1 MMPLRRLNSL
11 ALRLVLA
18 AALWIGAALLAGGLA
33 LSAIFRGYA
42 ERNFDARLTVLLE
55 SLVAVTELDDQGRP
69 QLTRGVGEPRFDQ
82 PYSGWYWEIDGGGEP
97 LLRSRS
103 LWDERLPL
111 AAGTVTSVE
120 PLYGNVDGPNDEALR
135 VVEREFVLP
144 GALRRYHYAV
154 GGDHSEIDEEVRSF
168 NRTLFW
174 SLGILGL
181 GLLTALLIQVRF
193 GLQPLRRMRQA
204 IVAVRTGRAQRLDGE
219 FPVEIT
225 PLSDELNTLI
235 EHNAAVLERA
245 RTQVSNLAHALKTPL
260 SVLTNEA
267 ALGAGPLAETVKR
280 QTTSMRRHVD
290 HYLSRARAAAAT
302 RVIGVRTDVA
312 PVVEDL
318 RRTLERIHVDRGIAI
333 EADVAGDL
341 AFRGERQ
348 DLEEMLGN
356 LMDNACKWA
365 DARVTVGVRAD
376 ADRIVFDIDDDG
388 AGLPADQRA
397 GVFDRGRRL
406 DESVPGSGLGLAIVR
421 DIAEL
426 YSGTIALG
434 DSPLGGL
441 RAVLTLPAALR

>member
-1 MMPLRRLNSL
+1 MKLPHRYNSL

-18 AALWIGAALLAGGLA
+18 AALWIGAALLIGGLV
-33 LSAIFRGYA
+33 LSAIFKDYA
-42 ERNFDARLTVLLE
+42 ERTFDGRLSVLLD
-55 SLVAVTELDDQGRP
+55 SLIAVTELDENGRP
-69 QLTRGVGEPRFDQ
+69 KLTRGIGEPRFDM
-82 PYSGWYWEIDGGGEP
+82 PYSGWYWEIAVGSSP

-103 LWDERLPL
+103 LWDESLPL
-111 AAGTVTSVE
+111 SVQPDATE
-120 PLYGNVDGPNDEALR
+120 PLFADVDGPNDENLR
-135 VVEREFVLP
+135 LIEREIGLP
-144 GALRRYHYAV
+144 AARERFRYAV
-154 GGDHSEIDEEVRSF
+154 GGDRSEIDAEVRRF
-168 NRTLFW
+168 NTTLGW

-181 GLLTALLIQVRF
+181 GLLTALLLQVRF

-219 FPVEIT
+219 FPVEIE
-225 PLSDELNTLI
+225 PLSDELNVLI
-235 EHNAAVLERA
+235 DHNAAVLERA

-267 ALGAGPLAETVKR
+267 GGGGGPLAETVKR
-280 QTTSMRRHVD
+280 QTTAMRRHVD

-302 RVIGVRTDVA
+302 RVLGVRTDVA

-318 RRTLERIHVDRGIAI
+318 RRTLERIYVDRAVRV
-333 EADVAGDL
+333 EAEAAPGL

-356 LMDNACKWA
+356 LIDNACKWA
-365 DARVTVGVRAD
+365 QARVSIGARAD
-376 ADRIVFDIDDDG
+376 GDRILLTIDDDG
-388 AGLPADQRA
+388 PGLPADQRTA
-397 GVFDRGRRL
+397 VFDRGTRL

-426 YSGTIALG
+426 YHGAIALE

-441 RAVLTLPAALR
+441 RAVLTLPAAVG

>member
-1 MMPLRRLNSL
+1 MTPRRRLNSL
-11 ALRLVLA
+11 ALRLILA
-18 AALWIGAALLAGGLA
+18 AALWIGAALLAGGFA

-55 SLVAVTELDDQGRP
+55 SLVAVTELDGDGQP

-82 PYSGWYWEIDGGGEP
+82 PYSGWYWEIDGGGQP

-111 AAGTVTSVE
+111 TGQTVTAIE
-120 PLYGNVDGPNDEALR
+120 PVYGNVEGPNAEALR

-144 GALRRYHYAV
+144 GALRRLHYAV
-154 GGDHSEIDEEVRSF
+154 GGDHSEVDEEVRSF
-168 NRTLFW
+168 NRTLSW

-181 GLLTALLIQVRF
+181 GLLAALLIQVRF

-204 IVAVRTGRAQRLDGE
+204 IVAVRTGRAQRLEGE
-219 FPVEIT
+219 FPVEIA

-267 ALGAGPLAETVKR
+267 AAGAGPLADTVQR
-280 QTTSMRRHVD
+280 QITSMRRHVD

-302 RVIGVRTDVA
+302 RVIGVRSEATAVA
-312 PVVEDL
+312 EDL
-318 RRTLERIHVDRGIAI
+318 RRTLERIYVDRGIAI
-333 EADVAGDL
+333 EAKVGPGL
-341 AFRGERQ
+341 TFRGERQ

-365 DARVTVGVRAD
+365 NARVVVVAREDG
-376 ADRIVFDIDDDG
+376 DRIVFTIDDDG
-388 AGLPADQRA
+388 AGLPAEQRA
-397 GVFDRGRRL
+397 AVFDRGHRL

-426 YSGTIALG
+426 YSGTVALE
-434 DSPLGGL
+434 DSPLGGV
-441 RAVLTLPAALR
+441 RAILTLPAALG

>member
-1 MMPLRRLNSL
+1 MIPPRRLNSL

-33 LSAIFRGYA
+33 LSAIFRDYA

-82 PYSGWYWEIDGGGEP
+82 PYSGWYWEIDAGGEP

-111 AAGTVTSVE
+111 AAQPMTTE
-120 PLYGNVDGPNDEALR
+120 PVFGNAAGPNDEALR
-135 VVEREFVLP
+135 VVEREFALP
-144 GALRRYHYAV
+144 GALRRFRYAV
-154 GGDHSEIDEEVRSF
+154 GGDHSEIDDEVRRF
-168 NRTLFW
+168 NATLMW
-174 SLGILGL
+174 SLSILGL
-181 GLLTALLIQVRF
+181 GLLAALLIQVRF

-204 IVAVRTGRAQRLDGE
+204 IVAVRTGRAQRLEGE
-219 FPVEIT
+219 FPVEIA

-260 SVLTNEA
+260 SVLANEA
-267 ALGAGPLAETVKR
+267 AAAGPLADTVKR
-280 QTTSMRRHVD
+280 QIAAMRRHVD
-290 HYLSRARAAAAT
+290 HYLARARAAAAT
-302 RVIGVRTDVA
+302 RVIGVRTDVVV
-312 PVVEDL
+312 VVEDL
-318 RRTLERIHVDRGIAI
+318 RRTRERIYVDRGIRIDA
-333 EADVAGDL
+333 EVAAGL

-348 DLEEMLGN
+348 DFEEMLGN

-365 DARVTVGVRAD
+365 RAGVAVAARQD
-376 ADRIVFDIDDDG
+376 SDRIVVTVDDDG
-388 AGLPADQRA
+388 PGLPDDRRA
-397 GVFDRGRRL
+397 AVFDRGTRL

-421 DIAEL
+421 DSAEL
-426 YSGTIALG
+426 YSGTILLG
-434 DSPLGGL
+434 ESPKGGL
-441 RAVLTLPAALR
+441 RATLTLPAVTG

>member
-1 MMPLRRLNSL
+1 MTPRRRLNSL
-11 ALRLVLA
+11 ALRLILA
-18 AALWIGAALLAGGLA
+18 AALWIGAALLAGGFA

-55 SLVAVTELDDQGRP
+55 SLVAVTELDGDGQP

-82 PYSGWYWEIDGGGEP
+82 PYSGWYWEIDGGGQP

-111 AAGTVTSVE
+111 TGQTVTAVE
-120 PLYGNVDGPNDEALR
+120 PVYGNVEGPNAEALR

-144 GALRRYHYAV
+144 GALRRLHYAV
-154 GGDHSEIDEEVRSF
+154 GGDHSEIDDEVRSF
-168 NRTLFW
+168 NRTLSW

-181 GLLTALLIQVRF
+181 GLLAALLIQVRF

-204 IVAVRTGRAQRLDGE
+204 VVAVRTGRAQRLEGE
-219 FPVEIT
+219 FPVEIA

-267 ALGAGPLAETVKR
+267 EAGAGPLADTVQR
-280 QTTSMRRHVD
+280 QITSMRRHVD

-302 RVIGVRTDVA
+302 RVIGVRSEAAAVA
-312 PVVEDL
+312 EDL
-318 RRTLERIHVDRGIAI
+318 RRTLERIYVDRGIAI
-333 EADVAGDL
+333 ETRVEPGL

-365 DARVTVGVRAD
+365 NARVVVVAREDG
-376 ADRIVFDIDDDG
+376 DRVIFTIDDDG
-388 AGLPADQRA
+388 PGLPAEQRA
-397 GVFDRGRRL
+397 AAFDRGHRL

-426 YSGTIALG
+426 YSGTVALD

-441 RAVLTLPAALR
+441 RAILALPAAIR